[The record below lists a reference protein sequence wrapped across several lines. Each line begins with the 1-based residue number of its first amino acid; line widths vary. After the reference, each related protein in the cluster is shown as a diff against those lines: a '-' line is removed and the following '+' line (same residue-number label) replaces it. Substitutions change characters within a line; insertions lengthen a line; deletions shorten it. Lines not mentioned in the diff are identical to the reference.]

1 MVLKLAAP
9 CLLNPPA
16 MPSALC
22 SWLPAAP
29 LLLPVLLAVW
39 SGLSVTTAAVTAC
52 ELCAAHQ
59 QQQLASLVALESS
72 CRKCLTVVS
81 LYLSLAYFL

>member
-9 CLLNPPA
+9 CLLGPPA

-22 SWLPAAP
+22 SWLPAAS
-29 LLLPVLLAVW
+29 LRLPVLLVVW
-39 SGLSVTTAAVTAC
+39 SGLSVTTAAVTAR
-52 ELCAAHQ
+52 ELCAACQ
-59 QQQLASLVALESS
+59 QQQLASLVALASS